1 MSDSRQI
8 IKQNGKSFYWAS
20 KFLDKD
26 YIDPIYSIYDMC
38 RKLDDIVDEQS
49 KEDAIKEIGLL
60 KKDLTKENL
69 QHKFESL
76 KRLDDDQFPQI
87 KYFEEF
93 ILGQESD
100 INFEQPKSI
109 NELLRYCYRVAG
121 VVGLM
126 VCDAVN
132 IKDENL
138 KFFAIDLGIAMQLV
152 NIVRDIQEDALRGRV
167 YIPENLIG
175 AVSPSD
181 VLTKPDLISK
191 VEQEKL
197 RILNIAD
204 KYFNSAN
211 YAIKFLP
218 KEVSMAFGLASN
230 LYQGI
235 GKKIIKKEQP
245 FTNGRVYLNGAEKLF
260 HTLKFL
266 LKNKKNKNYQPVH
279 NNMLHLPIKNSPST
293 NN

>member
-20 KFLDKD
+20 KFLSKD
-26 YIDPIYSIYDMC
+26 YIDPIYSIYEMC

-49 KEDAIKEIGLL
+49 KETAIKEIGLL

-69 QHKFESL
+69 QNKFESL

-175 AVSPSD
+175 AVSASE
-181 VLTKPDLISK
+181 VLTKPDLITK

-266 LKNKKNKNYQPVH
+266 LKSKKNKNYQPIH

>member
-20 KFLDKD
+20 KFLGKD
-26 YIDPIYSIYDMC
+26 YIDPIYSIYEMC

-49 KEDAIKEIGLL
+49 KEAAIKEIGLL

-69 QHKFESL
+69 QNKFESL

-100 INFEQPKSI
+100 INFRQPKSI

-175 AVSPSD
+175 AVSASD
-181 VLTKPDLISK
+181 VLTKPDLITK

-245 FTNGRVYLNGAEKLF
+245 FTNGRVYLNGSEKLF

-266 LKNKKNKNYQPVH
+266 LKSKKNKNYQPIH

>member
-20 KFLDKD
+20 KFLGKE
-26 YIDPIYSIYDMC
+26 YIDPIYSIYEMC

-49 KEDAIKEIGLL
+49 KEAATKEISLL

-69 QHKFESL
+69 QNKFESL
-76 KRLDDDQFPQI
+76 KRLDDNQFPQI

-93 ILGQESD
+93 ILGHESD

-175 AVSPSD
+175 AVSASD
-181 VLTKPDLISK
+181 ILIKPDLIRK

-245 FTNGRVYLNGAEKLF
+245 FTNGRVYLNSAEKLF

-266 LKNKKNKNYQPVH
+266 LKSKKNKNYQPIH

>member
-20 KFLDKD
+20 KFLGKD
-26 YIDPIYSIYDMC
+26 YIDLIYSIYEMC

-49 KEDAIKEIGLL
+49 KEAAIKEIGLL

-69 QHKFESL
+69 QKNFESL

-152 NIVRDIQEDALRGRV
+152 NIIRDIQEDALRGRV

-175 AVSPSD
+175 AVSASD
-181 VLTKPDLISK
+181 VLTKPDLITK

-235 GKKIIKKEQP
+235 GKKIINKEQP
-245 FTNGRVYLNGAEKLF
+245 FTSGRVYLNGAEKLF

-266 LKNKKNKNYQPVH
+266 LKSKKNKNYQPVH

>member
-20 KFLDKD
+20 KFLGKD
-26 YIDPIYSIYDMC
+26 YIDPIYSIYEMC

-49 KEDAIKEIGLL
+49 EEAAIKEIGLL
-60 KKDLTKENL
+60 KKDLTKESL
-69 QHKFESL
+69 QKKFESL
-76 KRLDDDQFPQI
+76 RKLNDDQFPQI

-100 INFEQPKSI
+100 INFRQPKSI

-126 VCDAVN
+126 VCDTVN

-175 AVSPSD
+175 AVSASD

-197 RILNIAD
+197 RILDIAD

-266 LKNKKNKNYQPVH
+266 LKSKKNKSYQPIH
-279 NNMLHLPIKNSPST
+279 NNMLHLPIRNSPST

>member
-20 KFLDKD
+20 KFLGKD
-26 YIDPIYSIYDMC
+26 YIDPIYSIYEMC

-49 KEDAIKEIGLL
+49 KKAAIKEIGLI
-60 KKDLTKENL
+60 KKDLTKESL
-69 QHKFESL
+69 QKKFESL

-100 INFEQPKSI
+100 INFRQPKSI

-126 VCDAVN
+126 VCDVVN

-138 KFFAIDLGIAMQLV
+138 KFFAIDLGIAMQLI

-175 AVSPSD
+175 AVSASD
-181 VLTKPDLISK
+181 VLTKPDLITK

-197 RILNIAD
+197 RILDIAD

-260 HTLKFL
+260 YTLKFL
-266 LKNKKNKNYQPVH
+266 LKSKKNKNYQPIH

>member
-1 MSDSRQI
+1 
-8 IKQNGKSFYWAS
+8 
-20 KFLDKD
+20 
-26 YIDPIYSIYDMC
+26 MC

-49 KEDAIKEIGLL
+49 KEAAIKEIGLL

-69 QHKFESL
+69 QKKFESL

-100 INFEQPKSI
+100 INFRQPKSI

-175 AVSPSD
+175 AVSASD
-181 VLTKPDLISK
+181 VLTKPDLITK

-266 LKNKKNKNYQPVH
+266 LKSKNNKNYQPIH

>member
-20 KFLDKD
+20 KFLGKD
-26 YIDPIYSIYDMC
+26 YIDPIYSIYEMC

-49 KEDAIKEIGLL
+49 KEASIKEIGLL

-69 QHKFESL
+69 QQKFESL

-100 INFEQPKSI
+100 INFIQPKSI

-175 AVSPSD
+175 AVSASD
-181 VLTKPDLISK
+181 ILIKPDLITK

-245 FTNGRVYLNGAEKLF
+245 FTNGRVYLNGPEKLF

-266 LKNKKNKNYQPVH
+266 IKNKKNKNYQPVH

>member
-8 IKQNGKSFYWAS
+8 IKKNGKSFYWAS
-20 KFLDKD
+20 KFLGKD
-26 YIDPIYSIYDMC
+26 HIDPIYSIYEMC

-49 KEDAIKEIGLL
+49 KEAAIKEIGLL

-69 QHKFESL
+69 QNKFESL

-152 NIVRDIQEDALRGRV
+152 NIVRDIQEDAIRGRV

-175 AVSPSD
+175 AVSASD
-181 VLTKPDLISK
+181 ILIKPDLITK

-266 LKNKKNKNYQPVH
+266 LKSKNNKNYQPIH

>member
-20 KFLDKD
+20 KFLGKD
-26 YIDPIYSIYDMC
+26 YIDPIYSIYEMC

-49 KEDAIKEIGLL
+49 KEAAIKEIGLL

-69 QHKFESL
+69 QNKFESL

-138 KFFAIDLGIAMQLV
+138 KFFQL
-152 NIVRDIQEDALRGRV
+152 
-167 YIPENLIG
+167 
-175 AVSPSD
+175 
-181 VLTKPDLISK
+181 T
-191 VEQEKL
+191 
-197 RILNIAD
+197 
-204 KYFNSAN
+204 
-211 YAIKFLP
+211 
-218 KEVSMAFGLASN
+218 
-230 LYQGI
+230 
-235 GKKIIKKEQP
+235 
-245 FTNGRVYLNGAEKLF
+245 
-260 HTLKFL
+260 
-266 LKNKKNKNYQPVH
+266 
-279 NNMLHLPIKNSPST
+279 
-293 NN
+293 

>member
-1 MSDSRQI
+1 
-8 IKQNGKSFYWAS
+8 
-20 KFLDKD
+20 
-26 YIDPIYSIYDMC
+26 MC

-49 KEDAIKEIGLL
+49 KEAAIKEIGLL

-69 QHKFESL
+69 QNKFESL

-100 INFEQPKSI
+100 INFRQPKSI

-175 AVSPSD
+175 AVSASD
-181 VLTKPDLISK
+181 VLTKPDLITK

-266 LKNKKNKNYQPVH
+266 LKSKKNKNYQPIH

>member
-20 KFLDKD
+20 KFLSKD
-26 YIDPIYSIYDMC
+26 YIDPIYSIYEMC

-49 KEDAIKEIGLL
+49 KEAAIKEIGLL
-60 KKDLTKENL
+60 KKDLTKESL
-69 QHKFESL
+69 QKKFESL

-100 INFEQPKSI
+100 ISFRQPKSI

-152 NIVRDIQEDALRGRV
+152 NIIRDIQEDALRGRI

-175 AVSPSD
+175 AVSASD
-181 VLTKPDLISK
+181 VLTKPNLITK

-197 RILNIAD
+197 RILDIAD

-266 LKNKKNKNYQPVH
+266 LKSKKSKNYQPIH

>member
-20 KFLDKD
+20 KFLSKD
-26 YIDPIYSIYDMC
+26 YIDPIYSIYEMC

-49 KEDAIKEIGLL
+49 KEAAIKEIGLL
-60 KKDLTKENL
+60 KKDLTKESL
-69 QHKFESL
+69 QKKFESL

-100 INFEQPKSI
+100 ISFRQPKSI

-152 NIVRDIQEDALRGRV
+152 NIIRDIQEDALRGRV

-175 AVSPSD
+175 AVSASD
-181 VLTKPDLISK
+181 VLTKPNLITK

-197 RILNIAD
+197 RILDIAD

-260 HTLKFL
+260 YTLKFV
-266 LKNKKNKNYQPVH
+266 LKSKKNKNYQPIH

>member
-1 MSDSRQI
+1 MKTSKQI
-8 IKQNGKSFYWAS
+8 IKKNGKSFYWAS
-20 KFLDKD
+20 KFLSKD
-26 YIDPIYSIYDMC
+26 YIDPIYSIYEMC
-38 RKLDDIVDEQS
+38 RKLDDIVDEQNNEVAS
-49 KEDAIKEIGLL
+49 KEINLL
-60 KKDLTKENL
+60 KKEITKKNL
-69 QHKFESL
+69 KNKFESL
-76 KRLDDDQFPQI
+76 KKLNDDQFPHI

-152 NIVRDIQEDALRGRV
+152 NIIRDIQEDALKGRV
-167 YIPENLIG
+167 YIPANLIG
-175 AVSPSD
+175 IVSAND
-181 VLTKPDLISK
+181 VLTNPDLISK
-191 VEQEKL
+191 IEIEKI

-218 KEVSMAFGLASN
+218 KEVSTAFGLASN

-235 GKKIIKKEQP
+235 GKKIVKKEKP
-245 FTNGRVYLNGAEKLF
+245 YTNGRVYLSSSEKLF
-260 HTLKFL
+260 YTLRFL
-266 LKNKKNKNYQPVH
+266 LKNKKNKSYQPIH
-279 NNMLHLPIKNSPST
+279 NNMLHMPIKNSPST

>member
-1 MSDSRQI
+1 
-8 IKQNGKSFYWAS
+8 
-20 KFLDKD
+20 
-26 YIDPIYSIYDMC
+26 MC

-49 KEDAIKEIGLL
+49 KEAAIKEIGLL
-60 KKDLTKENL
+60 KKDLTKESL
-69 QHKFESL
+69 QKKFESL
-76 KRLDDDQFPQI
+76 KRLNDDQFPQI

-100 INFEQPKSI
+100 INFRQPKSI

-175 AVSPSD
+175 AVSASD

-197 RILNIAD
+197 RILDIAD

-260 HTLKFL
+260 YTLKFL
-266 LKNKKNKNYQPVH
+266 LKSKKNKNYQPIH